1 MFVISLGKGEHCQ
14 LAGFYFQPLCFVIV
28 NAGGPQSAF
37 PLISRT
43 TLTRWVAPE
52 HEEPLPLV

>member
-28 NAGGPQSAF
+28 NAGGASERF
-37 PLISRT
+37 PFDLQDHTYQMGGTRT
-43 TLTRWVAPE
+43 
-52 HEEPLPLV
+52 

>member
-28 NAGGPQSAF
+28 SAGGASERF
-37 PLISRT
+37 PFDLQDHAYQMGGTRT
-43 TLTRWVAPE
+43 
-52 HEEPLPLV
+52 